1 MQPIRCPMLKF
12 LSKFKFGLLSRMISM
27 AAVMMVVLLGVTI
40 SPLVNTTHA
49 AIAAPL
55 TIAPFTTATV
65 WQPLAEITDRSSDLE
80 HAANKAEE
88 ASESIYEGL
97 DRTKRVV
104 GKTEPRNEVIEKA
117 REHASD
123 KWQSLADKTRA
134 AKNSDE
140 SLSSAD
146 KKALEQ
152 TLEAEKK

>member
-1 MQPIRCPMLKF
+1 MRCPMLKF
-12 LSKFKFGLLSRMISM
+12 LSKFQFVLLSRMVSL
-27 AAVMMVVLLGVTI
+27 AAVMAVMLLAMMI
-40 SPLVNTTHA
+40 NPLINITNA

-55 TIAPFTTATV
+55 IAE
-65 WQPLAEITDRSSDLE
+65 LTDRSSDLE

-97 DRTKRVV
+97 ERTKRVV

-117 REHASD
+117 REHASE
-123 KWQSLADKTRA
+123 KWQSLADKTRN

-140 SLSSAD
+140 SLSSVD